1 MKSLDY
7 VLCFRWLQNLVYSGE
22 LEKVGT
28 QGKIERTSQRLRL
41 SGKGRYLKNF
51 LNVPDPLHECVL
63 YCIFNIALFFQN
75 THRYTDVL
83 THSIGLLDF

>member
-22 LEKVGT
+22 LEEVGT

-41 SGKGRYLKNF
+41 SGKGRDQKS
-51 LNVPDPLHECVL
+51 PH
-63 YCIFNIALFFQN
+63 
-75 THRYTDVL
+75 
-83 THSIGLLDF
+83 